1 MRIVIAIAVLVL
13 SVVNPSLRAGS
24 QTVTLPGNLQILKAD
39 PPSKDFRFV
48 GSSAPGQLF
57 AAGEKA
63 VVKLHFAQDAAMDKA
78 FAIELQEI
86 TTRTDERITDMK
98 GFSDT
103 AGHAIKLGLEG
114 KPIRQAIQPVFGKE
128 FEVELT
134 LPEKFGT
141 YAMILSWAD
150 QRQFLGNVARL
161 PARRSNGTLE
171 NTPVFGEGQF
181 MDWRHIEERAQIYSR
196 MGIRG
201 WRSELSWSE
210 DQKGN
215 YRWDHYDRL
224 FSAAEKASCKIMVT
238 LGGHPPWT
246 RPFGPPTPA
255 ARWHPKSGGYWGTGD
270 WLCKPE
276 LYPRYGKWITAF
288 CARYWKDGKGAL
300 WGLENYNEPWEG
312 GGISGWARDCLE
324 YRKIQKLIA
333 NSARKVSPDIRI
345 LAASSIMNTEDK
357 FYSDGSKE
365 FDDYVDIFT
374 DHYVVPAMCYG
385 PMVARA
391 HGKESMET
399 ECWVVN
405 SEFMLPQVMVQFMAS
420 GQRRLAP
427 WHPRVL
433 FDSMEGGVLIPT
445 PVLAA
450 TTAFNYL
457 VTGKSFEKTAFLSHL
472 PWVFQFGKDDDRDG
486 VLVLFGQLL
495 SAFGKDPKERPWA
508 QVEASSGGTLIIDN
522 ADGLLRFRDLA
533 ANPMYEGQQKVTLP
547 LSILPT
553 YIQCEQGP
561 AAAVERIRQ
570 ARIEGKRPVEILP
583 RDFTRLLTDNG
594 ATLTVGIHNCLN
606 RPVSGTLTVSAP
618 NEVKLR
624 SSKAE
629 VTLAAGETKWLS
641 FGIAA
646 ATPKPTNAYPF
657 EFRFSSPA
665 GDAEYGEVLHSA
677 VARKRTIKIDGNLD
691 DWKDLPGVGVIA
703 AAQKA
708 EASEAMRRPWLE
720 LKDQL
725 PDGTFAEFKLAW
737 DDDFLYASAQV
748 HEKSPQQGIP
758 RVEGRDENLIFHTKA
773 DDEVEPYKGFLAKYP
788 GRSFAE
794 VPYVY
799 RWSPESPPPET
810 GLPHIPFRR
819 DRLHIALDVT
829 EGWHDLAPTTDRVP
843 LGFHAVPD
851 TDYEYALYLCK
862 DGSELWRMLAP
873 GVPRIHDFPRQPRGE
888 RTTGPVA
895 GAKHVV
901 KLDGNVYTYE
911 VAIPRAELAN
921 LKLEPG
927 TTFGLMLRA
936 GNNRGP
942 HVDFGANKAVTK
954 INGLTLRPYWERC
967 TNCGVRWTLVE

>member
-1 MRIVIAIAVLVL
+1 MRTITIVTIASFL
-13 SVVNPSLRAGS
+13 SITSLQAES
-24 QTVTLPGNLQILKAD
+24 QTITLPGNLQGLKAA
-39 PPSKDFRFV
+39 PPGKTFRFI

-57 AAGEKA
+57 AAGEKP
-63 VVKLHFAQDAAMDKA
+63 VIKLHFQQDAQTDEA
-78 FAIELQEI
+78 FAVELQEV

-114 KPIRQAIQPVFGKE
+114 KPVRQAIQAVFGKS
-128 FEVELT
+128 FEVELQ
-134 LPEKFGT
+134 LPDKFGT
-141 YAMILSWAD
+141 YAMVLTWEN
-150 QRQFLGNVARL
+150 QRQLLGSVARL
-161 PARRSNGTLE
+161 PLRRADGTVE
-171 NTPVFGEGQF
+171 SAPVFGEGQF
-181 MDWRHIEERAQIYSR
+181 MDWRFIEERAQIYGR

-210 DQKGN
+210 GQDGN
-215 YRWDHYDRL
+215 YRWDHYDKL
-224 FSAAEKASCKIMVT
+224 FAAAEKAGCKIMVT
-238 LGGHPPWT
+238 LGGHPQWT

-270 WLCKPE
+270 WLCKPD

-288 CARYWKDGKGAL
+288 CERYWKDGKGAL

-333 NSARKVSPDIRI
+333 TSARKVSPDIRI

-357 FYSDGSKE
+357 FYSDGSEE

-385 PMVARA
+385 PMVAKA

-420 GQRRLAP
+420 GQQRLAP

-433 FDSMEGGVLIPT
+433 FDKIQGDVLIPT

-450 TTAFNYL
+450 TAAFNYL
-457 VTGKSFEKTAFLSHL
+457 VTGKSFQKVAFLDHL
-472 PWVFQFGKDDDRDG
+472 PWVFQFGKDDDKDG

-495 SAFGKDPKERPWA
+495 SAFGKDPKERPWS
-508 QVEASSGGTLIIDN
+508 QVEASPGGTLTIDN
-522 ADGLLRFRDLA
+522 ADGLLRFRDPA
-533 ANPMYEGQQKVTLP
+533 ANPIYEGQGKVTLP

-553 YIQCEQGP
+553 YIQCDKGP
-561 AAAVERIRQ
+561 GAAVERIRR
-570 ARIEGKRPVEILP
+570 ARIRRKRPVEILP
-583 RDFTRLLTDNG
+583 RDFTRLPTDRG
-594 ATLTVGIHNCLN
+594 AALTVGLHNCLN
-606 RPVSGTLTVSAP
+606 RAISGTLRVTSPSEITLKRARQTR
-618 NEVKLR
+618 VK
-624 SSKAE
+624 
-629 VTLAAGETKWLS
+629 LAAGETRWLS
-641 FGIAA
+641 FAIASA
-646 ATPKPTNAYPF
+646 WLSPLNAYPF
-657 EFRFSSPA
+657 RFRFDSRA
-665 GDAEYGEVLHSA
+665 GDAEYEEVLHAA
-677 VARKRTIKIDGNLD
+677 VVRKRTINIDGNLN
-691 DWKDLPGVGVIA
+691 DWQGLPGVGVIA
-703 AAQKA
+703 GKQKA

-720 LKDQL
+720 MRDQL

-737 DDDFLYASAQV
+737 DEEFLYASAQV
-748 HEKSPQQGIP
+748 HEKSPQPGIA
-758 RVEGRDENLIFHTKA
+758 RMEGRDENLIFHTKA

-788 GRSFAE
+788 GRSFGE

-799 RWSPESPPPET
+799 RWSPETPPPET

-819 DRLHIALDVT
+819 DRLHLALDVT
-829 EGWHDLAPTTDRVP
+829 EGWHDLEPTTDRVP

-851 TDYEYALYLCK
+851 TDYEYSLYLCK

-873 GVPRIHDFPRQPRGE
+873 GVPRIHDFPRQPRGK
-888 RTTGPVA
+888 RTTGPVT

-901 KLDGNVYTYE
+901 KLDGDVYTYE
-911 VAIPRAELAN
+911 LAIPRAELAD
-921 LKLEPG
+921 LKLQAG

-936 GNNRGP
+936 GNNKGP
-942 HVDFGANKAVTK
+942 HVDFGADKAVTK
-954 INGLTLRPYWERC
+954 INGLTLHPYWERGS
-967 TNCGVRWTLVE
+967 NCGVRWKLVE